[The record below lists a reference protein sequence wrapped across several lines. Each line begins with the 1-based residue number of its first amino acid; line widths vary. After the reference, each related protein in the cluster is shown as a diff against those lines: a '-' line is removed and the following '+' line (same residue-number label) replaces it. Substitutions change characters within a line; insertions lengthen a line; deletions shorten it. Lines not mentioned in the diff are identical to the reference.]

1 MHGEVDR
8 CGGGVMVWP
17 GRRLEARGNILD
29 MYRQCTKANTRNP
42 SLFFIRYKDRLE
54 ITKFLRKHLQFLY
67 FRLRS
72 RVILHNNFFI
82 HLFVLIYISPQIYN
96 NISVYK
102 PKI

>member
-1 MHGEVDR
+1 MDDV
-8 CGGGVMVWP
+8 
-17 GRRLEARGNILD
+17 
-29 MYRQCTKANTRNP
+29 
-42 SLFFIRYKDRLE
+42 
-54 ITKFLRKHLQFLY
+54 TKFLRKHLQFLY